1 MPTELHP
8 VYDSVFNNPAGSFA
22 WRNYTDTACVI
33 GRIELKAGV
42 EIQFCEVKQWLS
54 LAERRIPCD
63 IAPYQVQDAAGH
75 VIRITPFITEC
86 RGLIILGGDWIPIR
100 ETGVALLEQMVHTP
114 GLYLQKAKNIRQHAD
129 KCIADIK
136 TIVDY
141 PKDAVLVGGDT
152 NYYHWLIDYLPR
164 LLLARKYAG
173 IGNYHIVV
181 NKPLL
186 PFQVETLALLGLDE
200 RQLLLVG
207 DDEAIRPRATLVPS
221 LLASTTVPHPALPK
235 LLQDAYPRRHSTS
248 SARVY
253 LSRQEATS
261 RQLTNEAELIVLLE
275 RYGFERYMPGALS
288 FQQQIDL
295 CYGAQALVAVHG
307 AGMANLAF
315 CPATTKVFEIFTPH
329 HKVTSMYML
338 SRICK
343 REHRFVPARNVT
355 FGRDGNPLLGNWEVD
370 LEAMESALSTAL
382 D

>member
-1 MPTELHP
+1 MEL
-8 VYDSVFNNPAGSFA
+8 
-22 WRNYTDTACVI
+22 
-33 GRIELKAGV
+33 
-42 EIQFCEVKQWLS
+42 QFCDVEHWLS
-54 LAERRIPCD
+54 LADRQIPCD
-63 IAPYQVQDAAGH
+63 IAPYQVRDAADH

-86 RGLIILGGDWIPIR
+86 RGLIILGGDWIPIL

-114 GLYLQKAKNIRQHAD
+114 IIYLGKAKNIRQDAG
-129 KCIADIK
+129 KCYANIKAIAE
-136 TIVDY
+136 Y
-141 PKDAVLVGGDT
+141 PGDAILVGGDT

-164 LLLARKYAG
+164 LLLAIKYVD
-173 IGNYHIVV
+173 ISKFQIVV

-186 PFQVETLALLGLDE
+186 PFQRESLALLGLHE
-200 RQLLLVG
+200 SRLLPVG
-207 DDEAIRPRATLVPS
+207 DREAIRPRMTLVPS

-235 LLQDAYPRRHSTS
+235 LLQDAYPRRHASRCE
-248 SARVY
+248 RVY
-253 LSRQEATS
+253 LSRQDAAS
-261 RQLTNEAELIVLLE
+261 RQLINEAELIVLLE

-329 HKVTSMYML
+329 HRVTSMYML
-338 SRICK
+338 SRTCK
-343 REHRFVPARNVT
+343 REHRFVPARNIT

-370 LEAMESALSTAL
+370 MEAMESALSAEL